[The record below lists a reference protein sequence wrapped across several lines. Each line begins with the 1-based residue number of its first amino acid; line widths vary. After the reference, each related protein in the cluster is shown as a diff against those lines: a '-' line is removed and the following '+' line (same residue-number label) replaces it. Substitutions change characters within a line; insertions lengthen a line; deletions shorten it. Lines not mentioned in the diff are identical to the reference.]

1 MAVSRACGTRMCA
14 AATASWGPRTRG
26 PRMTAPKLRAVF
38 WINGCDFFECKNK
51 DMQTVPVA
59 ALDGKRQARD
69 FRAGSKAPHRGYEI
83 SLFAKGHS
91 MPTFYRKY
99 TD

>member
-1 MAVSRACGTRMCA
+1 
-14 AATASWGPRTRG
+14 
-26 PRMTAPKLRAVF
+26 MTAPKLRAVF
-38 WINGCDFFECKNK
+38 WINGGDFLSANK

-59 ALDGKRQARD
+59 AVDGKRQARD
-69 FRAGSKAPHRGYEI
+69 FRAGAKAPHRGYEI